1 MSLLDKYTS
10 IYGSEKVDRLRK
22 RKEELDWKPKTPM
35 SEEKASNIKAAEN
48 VLSMTPQEAIKNQYN
63 SNPTYKLATEITGN
77 ENVGGGL
84 AMIGA
89 LKQRETA
96 QDILKARDY
105 EQKRDSVIEK
115 NGRYAYSTMKRYLTA
130 QKEVEKRLTNNPLT
144 NLTLSKE
151 RKGYED
157 QAKSE
162 KAILNKL
169 GISGKDFDVYAQYV
183 QEYMDIEATEKR
195 QKQIEKTINEHPV
208 LGGIGLT
215 AADIAVSPVSGF
227 SATVE
232 ALKKPFY
239 ADKDAPIN
247 TYSDLYA
254 LQNASEAVEQ
264 SVANKIDN
272 KIGQF
277 AYSAGVSTLKSAE
290 AMAIA
295 GGLGEVFGIDAASKL
310 GQLAT
315 LPIFGT
321 SAFAST
327 VKEAQDRGFSADKA
341 IQKGLASGIAE
352 MLFEELS
359 LDKAWGTFR
368 NAKLG
373 KGGKAQRILDVFMG
387 AGIEGSEEIFT
398 SLANYVADGLI
409 NGDFSDY
416 QTEIRMAVEHGMSL
430 EEATKMA
437 KRNFI
442 SQLVEDGL
450 AGAFSGGVMNVGTAT
465 VGTIKYHN
473 TAKNIN
479 ANVELKKEVVNAA
492 KELKDTKAAEIA
504 NKKPVEEI
512 TENEMVDIIHSMEE
526 ATQRDAHDIAKETL
540 IKMGESEESA
550 EEKANAIVEMS
561 TQENPTEEQEAKNI
575 ELVSDDKN
583 AEAYADVL
591 KSRMAQNTLADVYE
605 NNQVVGKKRKGG
617 VDAYVGD
624 KQIKVYDF
632 ADVAKG
638 RVNTSVGVMSLSDAK
653 MDENNG
659 RLFRTAY
666 VFEDTPTSNA
676 YIENYKGQNLSDYST
691 AAMRAFVVGASGAKF
706 ETFLNDASNAYAIEA
721 VNDNAFLQE
730 MYFHGQNTA
739 KKENVATVDK
749 TQAEPK
755 KVIGENALNP
765 VFNEVAK
772 AFNLN
777 IETSGETSQSSGSF
791 VPSLLKINL
800 NEKESKNMY
809 QTLHHELMEYSKAYA
824 PEAYERLKSAVMDF
838 ATSKLGSPKVKMH
851 LEAYRDTYR
860 GFGRKVGD
868 QAEANKNIADAT
880 DEYVNDFVAQVM
892 TTEEGI
898 NQFAEYLSE
907 KNMSESEK
915 TSIIQSIKDFIQK
928 IIDTIK
934 SYLTGKNGMNIGSK
948 DAKMLEQYTEDL
960 ANIRDYIE
968 QAWEEAREEVS
979 RQLMQSGIEIT
990 SNGDTAAHSVRTTL
1004 AETWKE
1010 RGFKSYEEAIRKT
1023 AEDITNQMFVKG
1035 ESSEARNEFLK
1046 KAEAWVR
1053 AEESIASFILSD
1065 EENRRYLDYEADD
1078 RYEAIKKNADY
1089 PQGTVDF
1096 SNLCRKREIF
1106 TKMFDA
1112 LQRENPDVLF
1122 TAADIADIRE
1132 VLVNSNMEVACALCY
1147 VEDRRQKMG
1156 EIAETF
1162 IGMYKDALKSP
1173 SKIIFKTN
1181 YKGELLALSA
1191 TKDQVTKHGIEK
1203 GHTYRAKDNY
1213 VPNQYDLVT
1222 YEGYKALE
1230 KNHPEIAYAFERYNN
1245 SRGMASA
1252 RLIEGHAEYK
1262 REILKYN
1269 ANKVNSINNHGGLRI
1284 SSFSDVE
1291 GIHIVDLMQ
1300 VIVDAAS
1307 KGIKAQAYT
1316 KVPEFAK
1323 IAKDTRIKINRS
1335 LIPANT
1341 NSKNAYAY
1349 VDGKWISCVGKMK
1362 ENGIATIKGKEYL
1375 AVDIVEGIDVTNEAF
1390 LDDHDNPNVGN
1401 IIIGISDKQ
1410 IELAMKDPN
1419 IDYIIPFHTNQ
1430 SHNVLVTK
1438 GINIW
1443 DNYKDYQTE
1452 KWLPGYEK
1460 DKAVMV
1466 NIYTDVIDRYHPT
1479 NIKEFED
1486 AFRKECA
1493 RKHLEPR
1500 FSKWANT
1507 EGYYK
1512 LLIDFK
1518 LFDRSGNILPQQ
1530 AILPT
1535 FDEENLEYIKEFL
1548 TKDKERSKAIKFSDE
1563 VMSKIKAKM
1572 KENGKEVHSVNVQTI
1587 SSENTSLNQ
1596 TPATFTNY
1604 EFSNT
1609 DRVLDWGGGRYD
1621 TSKRALEA
1629 TYPGIRVEVVDPFNR
1644 TKSHN
1649 DRVLKE
1655 YSNNKAN
1662 VLTINNVLNV
1672 INSTSAIEDVIKESK
1687 KYLSDD
1693 GIAYFA
1699 IYEGDGSG
1707 IGKETSAGYQNN
1719 QKASYYVPFVE
1730 KYYKNVDKKGSF
1742 ILASDGQIHTTKISA
1757 STKEKLAENTKEF
1770 KKQNLYMKDSA
1781 YSLNVDS
1788 DGKELSEDQVKFFA
1802 KAKTRDEF
1810 GRLKSY
1816 YHGTAEGGFTVFDVD
1831 RSDGALFFS
1840 DKESVSESY
1849 SGSMLYDLNKRM
1861 WDENDTTKEKEE
1873 FRRNNGKIEYWTVM
1887 NEEGADFGDNMIKYA
1902 EFDTI
1907 EEAAEW
1913 WCDIQGIPYEVF
1925 REQVF
1930 KQDEKR
1936 EMFEVYLDVEY
1947 PYILDADGAFW
1958 NRLII
1963 PEEIKDK
1970 TGVSIKV
1977 KNYLELSKIYIDTY
1991 ADIED
1996 LIESLGYLEE
2006 GLKQFAEE
2014 QKEEGYEIDEK
2025 AVQKLAK
2032 LGKEI
2037 DDIYNN
2043 WNPDEHLDDDG
2054 EPIKLGRYIR
2064 ENKVKVKN
2072 TRDVVKWAK
2081 NHGYDGVIF
2090 KNIVDVG
2097 WKNINGY
2104 EESEVVAVFR
2114 PSQVKDTDNL
2124 HPTNDVDINY
2134 SINVGVDSEGKEL
2147 TEKQKEF
2154 FANSKLRDK
2163 DGKLIVMYHGTFN
2176 DFTVFDI
2183 EKANEDSYRGQGFYF
2198 TNSESEAK
2206 RTYASLEGG
2215 DSQDKLDIRASQ
2227 ILEEWGYTW
2236 EGDIEYPTEYTTHK
2250 LYGPD
2255 SWTRV
2260 PADKGKKLYDKAI
2273 AKAKEE
2279 FKNGKVMKVYL
2290 NIENPYI
2297 IPKNNTKNIWT
2308 ISEEVYKGNH
2318 DGIIDYSV
2326 SKEFN
2331 LNRDVFHVTVFK
2343 ANQIKSVN
2351 NESPTENEDI
2361 RYSIDV
2367 KDIWSGAAS
2376 AIDGYIEEVHSLAE
2390 AESVDYHHSLYF
2402 SPEAAERIDNEESVF
2417 FWIDDDGEIE
2427 TEWRYEEAPKW
2438 LQEAI
2443 KKNIADLQK
2452 KGGRFSLDVEDWE
2465 ADFFAEMTSEQK
2477 EVSKIFTEG
2486 LKSLD
2491 NIEVNKK
2498 ITDKIAREIKAEYK
2512 SRINTKTLSDSLQK
2526 IFAYMLDSGSPG
2538 YADIV
2543 EIMKEVGRPVI
2554 EQATEVNQA
2563 EKQMY
2568 DHLME
2573 TLKTYKI
2580 RLNESQKAEVAN
2592 TFGTY
2597 YGYKNALFGKAVFSE
2612 SGSDLD
2618 GLWTEIVDAS
2628 SGLLDYGTN
2637 PTDQPMAL
2645 YEIIEA
2651 LKPSQTNLYGADQEE
2666 AAYDVALSIFRKF
2679 LVEQEY
2685 ENNPKLRAEAL
2696 KLTEAQQNYKKRLKE
2711 NYEKRYKEETESLR
2725 REREMNMKRLAA
2737 EIKSLS
2743 EQEADALKGSIEQAF
2758 LIRQRN
2764 QYEYRLKKLRE
2775 SKNEETDR
2783 KLAELRAKQKNS
2795 QTKRIEGRMITQAKA
2810 RIRKNVETLNSMLA
2824 HGTENRH
2831 VPINMV
2837 RSTIEMLE
2845 AIDINTGNSKSLAK
2859 YLEKME
2865 NIYTGLKDA
2874 EAYAFDY
2881 DERTRQNIDNLK
2893 KLFADRN
2900 YTQLSLDELNQVVD
2914 ITKALIQQI
2923 QNANKLM
2930 LKKKKADAVEFSR
2943 EAIREVREAKHID
2956 NAFMNGLDHYLTP
2969 HLNAFREFRK
2979 LSGYKDGRLM
2989 ELYKDLDE
2997 GQLKQISVMRDIN
3010 ELFDDVLKN
3019 TKEVK
3024 NFTSTD
3030 KKDLV
3035 DSGLKDEKGNPVM
3048 ITKAQRMSIIMHSY
3062 NDRNMEHIIY
3072 GGIRVPDL
3080 TKKDRKEA
3088 LARAKIYFYVPP
3100 TDIRAAILGDDVERL
3115 DLITER
3121 ATMKVKEL
3129 EKQLSPWE
3137 KEFLAKVKEMFWHK
3151 TGGYINETSL
3161 KLKGYALA
3169 RVGKYFPIPTD
3180 QNFIKK
3186 DIGNLVQDGTLEGK
3200 GFLKERKFG
3209 RNAIILEDITDTILR
3224 QTNDVA
3230 KYTGLAIPLRNLNM
3244 AWNTTVFTNA
3254 VADTLSN
3261 AVSNAW
3267 GKNNVDFISNLVV
3280 DLTSRRDG
3288 GDATFLDAMRGRFAG
3303 AVLTLNP
3310 SVSIKQAASYFTA
3323 GAIVG
3328 NRVLAKTAKD
3338 IGKGFFKK
3346 QGIAELEK
3354 INPLLWYRNQGNAT
3368 QELADMKRTGF
3379 GKNLPIKVQKALN
3392 WVEFM
3397 DTGTIRTL
3405 EYAAKNYVDANFN
3418 LSGAEYWNKVSE
3430 VFTQI
3435 VEQTQPNY
3443 TPLQQADIIRNPNK
3457 ALKLLV
3463 MFKTQP
3469 LQNMGVIYDAIGEL
3483 KTRVKEG
3490 ADTKEAKQK
3499 LIRAITSQVQ
3509 SAMTFSMMTI
3519 LANLL
3524 LHKFYKYK
3532 DDDDKFSWEKVLEE
3546 FGAGITKSFWGM
3558 LLFGQELVDALQS
3571 LLNGEKMNGLNVS
3584 FLDNIANLGNACMN
3598 LQKQTQK
3605 RLDAKTEA
3613 DRQKYNNGII
3623 IYGGKV
3629 ADYIGQIG
3637 GVPVGNLKNMI
3648 ESLILYGL
3656 DVSEGKIGVSEIST
3670 KVDSQYDR
3678 MYDALVANDR
3688 ERYMKLFNEMVE
3700 AKTSDGKTQ
3709 AEAEKSVNDSVKSY
3723 IKEGYVA
3730 GELTYE
3736 QAYTI
3741 LTKDIGMSETDAY
3754 YKLDEWLYKSEEND
3768 SYTKYSR
3775 MTDAINEVIGGK
3787 VDRTDIKTTITD
3799 LMENGVSA
3807 ETVRGQITKTYK
3819 TQYLELKSK
3828 NQAST
3833 LKSIL
3838 LTAYMATGMTED
3850 DANKKIDAWK

>member
-1 MSLLDKYTS
+1 MSLLDKYTKK
-10 IYGSEKVDRLRK
+10 YGNISRVNSLRK
-22 RKEELDWKPKTPM
+22 QEDWMPKTPM
-35 SEEKASNIKAAEN
+35 SEEKASNIRA
-48 VLSMTPQEAIKNQYN
+48 
-63 SNPTYKLATEITGN
+63 
-77 ENVGGGL
+77 
-84 AMIGA
+84 
-89 LKQRETA
+89 A
-96 QDILKARDY
+96 QDYLNTVPEEDKKRYDSIGTIGGMLWNNIQKDNAMRRGQAYTPDDITNYTTAKDIVKAHEY
-105 EQKRDSVIEK
+105 EQKRESVVRGYGKQAYDAMNSYLENKSWADEFGHFSKEGKDYLSKAEK
-115 NGRYAYSTMKRYLTA
+115 NLSTL
-130 QKEVEKRLTNNPLT
+130 
-144 NLTLSKE
+144 
-151 RKGYED
+151 
-157 QAKSE
+157 
-162 KAILNKL
+162 KAL
-169 GISGKDFDVYAQYV
+169 GIDGDDLKKYQQYI
-183 QEYMDIEATEKR
+183 QEYRDIKATEQR
-195 QKQIEKTINEHPV
+195 EKEIRRNVQGSPKGMGT
-208 LGGIGLT
+208 LLT
-215 AADIAVSPVSGF
+215 AADVLMSPVSGF
-227 SATVE
+227 IATGE
-232 ALKKPFY
+232 AIKSLGY
-239 ADKDAPIN
+239 ADKEAPIN
-247 TYSDLYA
+247 TYSSLYA
-254 LQNASEAVEQ
+254 LSNDERAIEQAVSDQ
-264 SVANKIDN
+264 IDSN
-272 KIGQF
+272 FGKFLYG
-277 AYSAGVSTLKSAE
+277 AGVSTLKSAE
-290 AMAIA
+290 AMAISK
-295 GGLGEVFGIDAASKL
+295 GLGNIVGIDAASKL
-310 GQLAT
+310 GQMAT

-341 IQKGLASGIAE
+341 VMKGLASGMAE
-352 MLFEELS
+352 MIFEELS
-359 LDKAWGTFR
+359 LDKAWGTLQ

-373 KGGKAQRILDVFMG
+373 KGGFKKRLLDIFMG

-398 SLANYVADGLI
+398 SLANHITDQAI

-416 QTEIRMAVEHGMSL
+416 QTQVRMNVENGMSL
-430 EEATKMA
+430 DEATRTAKMD
-437 KRNFI
+437 FLT
-442 SQLVEDGL
+442 QLVEDGL
-450 AGAFSGGVMNVGTAT
+450 AGALSGGFMNVGAAT
-465 VGTIKYHN
+465 VGSINYHN
-473 TAKNIN
+473 TAKNVNNN
-479 ANVELKKEVVNAA
+479 AELKKEVYESA
-492 KELKDTKAAEIA
+492 KGLDGTTAAEIA
-504 NKKPVEEI
+504 NSKSVEQI
-512 TENEMVDIIHSMEE
+512 TENDMVEIIHSMEE
-526 ATQRDAHDIAKETL
+526 ATKRNAHDIAKETL
-540 IKMGESEESA
+540 VKMGESEESA

-575 ELVSDDKN
+575 ELVSDEKN
-583 AEAYADVL
+583 AEAYTNVL
-591 KSRMAQNTLADVYE
+591 KSRVAQNTVNDIYE

-638 RVNTSVGVMSLSDAK
+638 KVNTSVGVMSLSDAK
-653 MDENNG
+653 MDENTG

-666 VFEDTPTSNA
+666 VYEDTPTSNA

-730 MYFHGQNTA
+730 MYFHGQNMIKAEKQVQISDSEKA
-739 KKENVATVDK
+739 K
-749 TQAEPK
+749 
-755 KVIGENALNP
+755 IGETNAQGDLK
-765 VFNEVAK
+765 EVISTIAK
-772 AFNLN
+772 AFHVN
-777 IETSGETSQSSGSF
+777 IEMTDKTNEGSGSLVPSAAKIYLSETESNNVLHTLVHEVSGEY
-791 VPSLLKINL
+791 I
-800 NEKESKNMY
+800 
-809 QTLHHELMEYSKAYA
+809 KAYA
-824 PEAYERLKSAVMDF
+824 PERYTKLVDTAMDF
-838 ATSKLGSPKVKMH
+838 IAQKVGTPKLGYM
-851 LEAYRDTYR
+851 LNTYRDTYR
-860 GFGRKVGD
+860 RFGKEMGNE
-868 QAEANKNIADAT
+868 AEANKTLAEAR
-880 DEYVNDFVAQVM
+880 DELFNDFAAGVLLGS
-892 TTEEGI
+892 EEARRE
-898 NQFAEYLSE
+898 FSEFVVKRTDLSE
-907 KNMSESEK
+907 EQKK
-915 TSIIQSIKDFIQK
+915 GIFQDLADFIQR
-928 IIDTIK
+928 IVDAIK
-934 SYLTGKNGMNIGSK
+934 NFLSKNKGMNMGTKVAK
-948 DAKMLEQYTEDL
+948 DLEQYADEMQKL
-960 ANIRDYIE
+960 RQEIFN
-968 QAWEEAREEVS
+968 AWDEAREEVIV
-979 RQLMQSGIEIT
+979 QLT
-990 SNGDTAAHSVRTTL
+990 SKTKDDVTDENLKYSIRTEAAPQKTL
-1004 AETWKE
+1004 KGYKVFVA
-1010 RGFKSYEEAIRKT
+1010 FKNKP
-1023 AEDITNQMFVKG
+1023 G
-1035 ESSEARNEFLK
+1035 ELYPPM
-1046 KAEAWVR
+1046 V
-1053 AEESIASFILSD
+1053 ASPEGLPTPVG
-1065 EENRRYLDYEADD
+1065 LWL
-1078 RYEAIKKNADY
+1078 NAD
-1089 PQGTVDF
+1089 T
-1096 SNLCRKREIF
+1096 
-1106 TKMFDA
+1106 
-1112 LQRENPDVLF
+1112 
-1122 TAADIADIRE
+1122 
-1132 VLVNSNMEVACALCY
+1132 
-1147 VEDRRQKMG
+1147 
-1156 EIAETF
+1156 
-1162 IGMYKDALKSP
+1162 
-1173 SKIIFKTN
+1173 
-1181 YKGELLALSA
+1181 GEL
-1191 TKDQVTKHGIEK
+1191 
-1203 GHTYRAKDNY
+1203 
-1213 VPNQYDLVT
+1213 
-1222 YEGYKALE
+1222 
-1230 KNHPEIAYAFERYNN
+1230 
-1245 SRGMASA
+1245 A
-1252 RLIEGHAEYK
+1252 R
-1262 REILKYN
+1262 
-1269 ANKVNSINNHGGLRI
+1269 
-1284 SSFSDVE
+1284 D
-1291 GIHIVDLMQ
+1291 
-1300 VIVDAAS
+1300 
-1307 KGIKAQAYT
+1307 
-1316 KVPEFAK
+1316 
-1323 IAKDTRIKINRS
+1323 
-1335 LIPANT
+1335 
-1341 NSKNAYAY
+1341 
-1349 VDGKWISCVGKMK
+1349 K
-1362 ENGIATIKGKEYL
+1362 E
-1375 AVDIVEGIDVTNEAF
+1375 
-1390 LDDHDNPNVGN
+1390 GN
-1401 IIIGISDKQ
+1401 IITTKGGQGYGKRVQVKQGGKGTKGGSGTLAWRPGWHLGEYPDAKQFAVKDPITGELKALFPENFIFAECEIAADEDYQLEAMEYGISKTGKFNRTYAG
-1410 IELAMKDPN
+1410 LP
-1419 IDYIIPFHTNQ
+1419 YIPQN
-1430 SHNVLVTK
+1430 
-1438 GINIW
+1438 
-1443 DNYKDYQTE
+1443 
-1452 KWLPGYEK
+1452 
-1460 DKAVMV
+1460 
-1466 NIYTDVIDRYHPT
+1466 
-1479 NIKEFED
+1479 
-1486 AFRKECA
+1486 
-1493 RKHLEPR
+1493 
-1500 FSKWANT
+1500 
-1507 EGYYK
+1507 GYYK
-1512 LLIDFK
+1512 YRTNPDPQTSPWYITGAMK
-1518 LFDRSGNILPQQ
+1518 VIKILD
-1530 AILPT
+1530 
-1535 FDEENLEYIKEFL
+1535 DEDIRKICKKFGVTPLARRGGDINLEEFGFKKGNVTP
-1548 TKDKERSKAIKFSDE
+1548 TKDTSKYAKPVDYSDE
-1563 VMSKIKAKM
+1563 IKQLEGYQINGRLDFNDKNVINEFKINNLDASKYEKQYNKKKQAF
-1572 KENGKEVHSVNVQTI
+1572 SVNVEITDKRYDEI
-1587 SSENTSLNQ
+1587 KEHFGTTDDIFEAGYLLPDGSMLDFSGRHWGNTESGRRSVDHRDIEEVFSELVDDDDLSRAMNNFIANGNIRLMPESGGIELSKMPTEKQFKTLEKYFDTFLVDYDEEVRVDFVDNKNQ
-1596 TPATFTNY
+1596 TW
-1604 EFSNT
+1604 E
-1609 DRVLDWGGGRYD
+1609 
-1621 TSKRALEA
+1621 
-1629 TYPGIRVEVVDPFNR
+1629 
-1644 TKSHN
+1644 
-1649 DRVLKE
+1649 
-1655 YSNNKAN
+1655 
-1662 VLTINNVLNV
+1662 
-1672 INSTSAIEDVIKESK
+1672 
-1687 KYLSDD
+1687 
-1693 GIAYFA
+1693 
-1699 IYEGDGSG
+1699 
-1707 IGKETSAGYQNN
+1707 
-1719 QKASYYVPFVE
+1719 
-1730 KYYKNVDKKGSF
+1730 
-1742 ILASDGQIHTTKISA
+1742 
-1757 STKEKLAENTKEF
+1757 TKEF
-1770 KKQNLYMKDSA
+1770 DSEYGTDKALRDIRNYYRGGRVSDIMKFH

-1788 DGKELSEDQVKFFA
+1788 EGRKLTQDQVKFFKDSKARNSDGNLMVLYHGTEQPGFTVFGNAKNWFTSNRDIAASYSASNNSVLLDNINSVDLLNEKLERTSISVVKKDDKYVVYQKPFFKAENVGEYKRLEDVIARVNELLNEYEEGRVYETYINVENPLEVDVKGGEWDGIEYNGKIYATYELADYARENGYDGLILRNIVDIGPYPEYSEMDSESDIVVAFDSNQVKSIDNKKPTKDKDIRYSVNVDSEGRTLSEDQVKFFA

-1810 GRLKSY
+1810 GKLKLY
-1816 YHGTAEGGFTVFDVD
+1816 YHGTAEGGFTIFDVD

-1840 DKESVSESY
+1840 DKKSVSESY

-1861 WDENDTTKEKEE
+1861 WDENDTTKETEE
-1873 FRRNNGKIEYWTVM
+1873 FRRNNGQVEYWTVM
-1887 NEEGADFGDNMIKYA
+1887 NEEDTHDGDKLIKYA
-1902 EFDTI
+1902 TFDSI

-1913 WCDIQGIPYEVF
+1913 WCEMQGIPYDIF
-1925 REQVF
+1925 REETF

-1936 EMFEVYLDVEY
+1936 EMFEVYLDVEH

-1958 NRLII
+1958 NRLYI
-1963 PEEIKDK
+1963 PEEVNDS
-1970 TGVSIKV
+1970 TGVVIKF
-1977 KNYLELSKIYIDTY
+1977 KNFIDLSNIYIDVY
-1991 ADIED
+1991 GNEED
-1996 LIESLGYLEE
+1996 YMESLGSLA
-2006 GLKQFAEE
+2006 QSVRDFAEM
-2014 QKEEGYEIDEK
+2014 QKEDGYDVDEEAIKKLTELGEEIDE
-2025 AVQKLAK
+2025 
-2032 LGKEI
+2032 
-2037 DDIYNN
+2037 IYNN
-2043 WNPDEHLDDDG
+2043 WDEDEHLDEDG
-2054 EPIKLGRYIR
+2054 EPIKFTRYIR
-2064 ENKVKVKN
+2064 EHKAKKRN
-2072 TRDVVKWAK
+2072 TRDVVSWAK
-2081 NHGYDGVIF
+2081 KHGYDGVIF
-2090 KNIVDVG
+2090 KDIIDVG
-2097 WKNINGY
+2097 WKNVNGY
-2104 EESEVVAVFR
+2104 EVSEVVAVFR
-2114 PSQVKDTDNL
+2114 SSQVKNTDNL
-2124 HPTNDVDINY
+2124 HPTTDVDIRHSLN
-2134 SINVGVDSEGKEL
+2134 VDSEGKEL
-2147 TEKQKEF
+2147 TEDQAKF
-2154 FANSKLRDK
+2154 FANSEVVDDYGRLK
-2163 DGKLIVMYHGTFN
+2163 VMYHGSEAKG
-2176 DFTVFDI
+2176 FTVF
-2183 EKANEDSYRGQGFYF
+2183 N
-2198 TNSESEAK
+2198 ESEDGIFFTDNEKVARK
-2206 RTYASLEGG
+2206 YS
-2215 DSQDKLDIRASQ
+2215 
-2227 ILEEWGYTW
+2227 
-2236 EGDIEYPTEYTTHK
+2236 
-2250 LYGPD
+2250 
-2255 SWTRV
+2255 
-2260 PADKGKKLYDKAI
+2260 KGKRADY
-2273 AKAKEE
+2273 E
-2279 FKNGKVMKVYL
+2279 VYL
-2290 NIENPYI
+2290 NITNALKVDCWEHKWDELPLEGDI
-2297 IPKNNTKNIWT
+2297 DDWEESGMESEDGEITT
-2308 ISEEVYKGNH
+2308 IDYAQYAKEHGY
-2318 DGIIDYSV
+2318 DGVIFYNIIDNP
-2326 SKEFN
+2326 SKSMEISSMVAVAFN
-2331 LNRDVFHVTVFK
+2331 P
-2343 ANQIKSVN
+2343 NQIKDVDN
-2351 NESPTENEDI
+2351 LHPTEDEDI
-2361 RYSIDV
+2361 RY
-2367 KDIWSGAAS
+2367 
-2376 AIDGYIEEVHSLAE
+2376 
-2390 AESVDYHHSLYF
+2390 
-2402 SPEAAERIDNEESVF
+2402 
-2417 FWIDDDGEIE
+2417 
-2427 TEWRYEEAPKW
+2427 
-2438 LQEAI
+2438 
-2443 KKNIADLQK
+2443 
-2452 KGGRFSLDVEDWE
+2452 SLDVEDWE

-2477 EVSKIFTEG
+2477 EVSKILTEG

-2580 RLNESQKAEVAN
+2580 RLNDSQKAEVAN

-2637 PTDQPMAL
+2637 PADQPMAL

-2696 KLTEAQQNYKKRLKE
+2696 KLTEAQQNFKKRLKE

-2775 SKNEETDR
+2775 SKNEETDK
-2783 KLAELRAKQKNS
+2783 KLAELRAKQRNS

-2914 ITKALIQQI
+2914 ITRALIQQI

-2943 EAIREVREAKHID
+2943 EAIREVRQAKHID

-2989 ELYKDLDE
+2989 ELYRDLDE

-3030 KKDLV
+3030 EKDLV

-3100 TDIRAAILGDDVERL
+3100 TDIRAAILSGDVERL

-3129 EKQLSPWE
+3129 EKQLSHWE

-3186 DIGNLVQDGTLEGK
+3186 DIGNLFQDGTLEGK

-3267 GKNNVDFISNLVV
+3267 GKNNVDYISNLVV

-3397 DTGTIRTL
+3397 DTGTVRTL

-3483 KTRVKEG
+3483 KTKVKEG

-3613 DRQKYNNGII
+3613 DRQKYNNGIL

-3656 DVSEGKIGVSEIST
+3656 DVSKGEIGVSEIST

-3678 MYDALVANDR
+3678 MYEALLANDR

-3700 AKTSDGKTQ
+3700 VKTSDGKTQ

-3723 IKEGYVA
+3723 IKEGYAA

-3754 YKLDEWLYKSEEND
+3754 YKLDEWLYKSEGND

-3775 MTDAINEVIGGK
+3775 MNDAIDEVIGGK
-3787 VDRTDIKTTITD
+3787 VDRTDIKTTISD
-3799 LMENGVSA
+3799 LMKNGVSA
-3807 ETVRGQITKTYK
+3807 ETIRGQITKTYRQ
-3819 TQYLELKSK
+3819 QYLELKSK
-3828 NQAST
+3828 NQASS

-3850 DANKKIDAWK
+3850 EANKKIDAWK

>member
-1 MSLLDKYTS
+1 MSLLDKYTKK
-10 IYGSEKVDRLRK
+10 YGNVSRVNSLRK
-22 RKEELDWKPKTPM
+22 QEDWMPKTPM
-35 SEEKASNIKAAEN
+35 SDEKASNIRAAHQYMDSLTDDDKKRIMDESPLGKSAGYQGSQNGLFGIGKKQNAKEWETYTAAEDIIN
-48 VLSMTPQEAIKNQYN
+48 AEKYEKKRESVVRGYGKQAYDAMNSYLENKSWADEYGHLTKEGKDYLAQAEKNLSTLKALGIKGEDLKKYQQYI
-63 SNPTYKLATEITGN
+63 SEYRDIKATE
-77 ENVGGGL
+77 
-84 AMIGA
+84 
-89 LKQRETA
+89 QRE
-96 QDILKARDY
+96 
-105 EQKRDSVIEK
+105 
-115 NGRYAYSTMKRYLTA
+115 
-130 QKEVEKRLTNNPLT
+130 KEIRRNVQGSPVGMG
-144 NLTLSKE
+144 TL
-151 RKGYED
+151 
-157 QAKSE
+157 
-162 KAILNKL
+162 
-169 GISGKDFDVYAQYV
+169 
-183 QEYMDIEATEKR
+183 
-195 QKQIEKTINEHPV
+195 
-208 LGGIGLT
+208 LT
-215 AADIAVSPVSGF
+215 AADVATSPVSGF
-227 SATVE
+227 LAAAE
-232 ALKKPFY
+232 ALKRPFY
-239 ADKDAPIN
+239 ADREAPVN
-247 TYSDLYA
+247 TYGNLYA
-254 LQNASEAVEQ
+254 LSNTERATEQAVSDQ
-264 SVANKIDN
+264 INSNFGKFLY
-272 KIGQF
+272 GT
-277 AYSAGVSTLKSAE
+277 GVSTLKSAE

-295 GGLGEVFGIDAASKL
+295 KGLGNVVGIDAASKL
-310 GQLAT
+310 GQVAT

-327 VKEAQDRGFSADKA
+327 VKEAQDKGFSADKA
-341 IQKGLASGIAE
+341 VMKGLASGMAE
-352 MLFEELS
+352 MIFEELS
-359 LDKAWGTFR
+359 LDKAWGTLQ

-373 KGGKAQRILDVFMG
+373 KGGFKKRLLDIFMG

-398 SLANYVADGLI
+398 SLANHITDQAI

-416 QTEIRMAVEHGMSL
+416 QTEVRMNVENGMSL
-430 EEATKMA
+430 DEATRTAKMD
-437 KRNFI
+437 FLT
-442 SQLVEDGL
+442 QLVEDGL
-450 AGAFSGGVMNVGTAT
+450 AGALSGGFMNVGAAT
-465 VGTIKYHN
+465 VGSINYHN
-473 TAKNIN
+473 TAKNVNNN
-479 ANVELKKEVVNAA
+479 AELKKEVYESA
-492 KELKDTKAAEIA
+492 KGLDGTTAAEIA
-504 NKKPVEEI
+504 NSKPVEQI
-512 TENEMVDIIHSMEE
+512 TENDMVEIIHSMEE
-526 ATQRDAHDIAKETL
+526 ATQRNAHNIAKETL
-540 IKMGESEESA
+540 VKMGESEESA

-575 ELVSDDKN
+575 ELVSDEKN
-583 AEAYADVL
+583 AEAYTNVL
-591 KSRMAQNTLADVYE
+591 KSRVAQNTVNDIYE

-617 VDAYVGD
+617 VNAYVGD

-653 MDENNG
+653 MDENTG

-739 KKENVATVDK
+739 KKEDVATVDK
-749 TQAEPK
+749 TQAETK
-755 KVIGENALNP
+755 KVSGENALNP

-824 PEAYERLKSAVMDF
+824 PEAYERLKGAVMDF

-868 QAEANKNIADAT
+868 QAEASKNIADAT

-968 QAWEEAREEVS
+968 QAWDEAREEVIV
-979 RQLMQSGIEIT
+979 QLT
-990 SNGDTAAHSVRTTL
+990 SKTKDDVTDENLKYSIRTEAAPQKTL
-1004 AETWKE
+1004 KGYKVFVA
-1010 RGFKSYEEAIRKT
+1010 FKNKP
-1023 AEDITNQMFVKG
+1023 G
-1035 ESSEARNEFLK
+1035 ELYPPM
-1046 KAEAWVR
+1046 V
-1053 AEESIASFILSD
+1053 ASPEGLPTPVG
-1065 EENRRYLDYEADD
+1065 LWL
-1078 RYEAIKKNADY
+1078 NAD
-1089 PQGTVDF
+1089 T
-1096 SNLCRKREIF
+1096 
-1106 TKMFDA
+1106 
-1112 LQRENPDVLF
+1112 
-1122 TAADIADIRE
+1122 
-1132 VLVNSNMEVACALCY
+1132 
-1147 VEDRRQKMG
+1147 
-1156 EIAETF
+1156 
-1162 IGMYKDALKSP
+1162 
-1173 SKIIFKTN
+1173 
-1181 YKGELLALSA
+1181 GEL
-1191 TKDQVTKHGIEK
+1191 
-1203 GHTYRAKDNY
+1203 
-1213 VPNQYDLVT
+1213 
-1222 YEGYKALE
+1222 
-1230 KNHPEIAYAFERYNN
+1230 
-1245 SRGMASA
+1245 A
-1252 RLIEGHAEYK
+1252 R
-1262 REILKYN
+1262 
-1269 ANKVNSINNHGGLRI
+1269 
-1284 SSFSDVE
+1284 D
-1291 GIHIVDLMQ
+1291 
-1300 VIVDAAS
+1300 
-1307 KGIKAQAYT
+1307 
-1316 KVPEFAK
+1316 
-1323 IAKDTRIKINRS
+1323 
-1335 LIPANT
+1335 
-1341 NSKNAYAY
+1341 
-1349 VDGKWISCVGKMK
+1349 K
-1362 ENGIATIKGKEYL
+1362 E
-1375 AVDIVEGIDVTNEAF
+1375 
-1390 LDDHDNPNVGN
+1390 GN
-1401 IIIGISDKQ
+1401 IITTKGGQGYGKRVQVKQGGKGTKGGSGTLAWRPGWHLGEYPDAKQFAVKDPITGELKALFPENFIFAECEIAADEDYQLEAMEYGISKTGKFNRTYAG
-1410 IELAMKDPN
+1410 LP
-1419 IDYIIPFHTNQ
+1419 YIPQN
-1430 SHNVLVTK
+1430 
-1438 GINIW
+1438 
-1443 DNYKDYQTE
+1443 
-1452 KWLPGYEK
+1452 
-1460 DKAVMV
+1460 
-1466 NIYTDVIDRYHPT
+1466 
-1479 NIKEFED
+1479 
-1486 AFRKECA
+1486 
-1493 RKHLEPR
+1493 
-1500 FSKWANT
+1500 
-1507 EGYYK
+1507 GYYK
-1512 LLIDFK
+1512 YRTNPDPQTSPWYITGAMK
-1518 LFDRSGNILPQQ
+1518 VTKILD
-1530 AILPT
+1530 
-1535 FDEENLEYIKEFL
+1535 DEDIRKICKKYGVTPLARRGGDINLEEFGFKKGNVTP
-1548 TKDKERSKAIKFSDE
+1548 TK
-1563 VMSKIKAKM
+1563 
-1572 KENGKEVHSVNVQTI
+1572 
-1587 SSENTSLNQ
+1587 
-1596 TPATFTNY
+1596 
-1604 EFSNT
+1604 
-1609 DRVLDWGGGRYD
+1609 D
-1621 TSKRALEA
+1621 TSKYVKPVDYSDEIKQLEG
-1629 TYPGIRVEVVDPFNR
+1629 YQINGRLDFND
-1644 TKSHN
+1644 K
-1649 DRVLKE
+1649 
-1655 YSNNKAN
+1655 
-1662 VLTINNVLNV
+1662 NV
-1672 INSTSAIEDVIKESK
+1672 IN
-1687 KYLSDD
+1687 
-1693 GIAYFA
+1693 
-1699 IYEGDGSG
+1699 
-1707 IGKETSAGYQNN
+1707 
-1719 QKASYYVPFVE
+1719 
-1730 KYYKNVDKKGSF
+1730 
-1742 ILASDGQIHTTKISA
+1742 
-1757 STKEKLAENTKEF
+1757 EF
-1770 KKQNLYMKDSA
+1770 KINNLDASEYEKQYNKKTH
-1781 YSLNVDS
+1781 SLNVDS
-1788 DGKELSEDQVKFFA
+1788 DGNALTDAQIKYFA
-1802 KAKTRDEF
+1802 DSKVRDAE
-1810 GRLKSY
+1810 GRLLKVMHGTEADFTVFNPKESGGKN
-1816 YHGTAEGGFTVFDVD
+1816 GTAEGYGIY
-1831 RSDGALFFS
+1831 FS
-1840 DKESVSESY
+1840 DDAEITLRYGGRQLEGYLNITKPAYDNKKTITMPGFIKLLKATTEYEAKKWDMDIKDTWISNYEDTYSNSLDAAYRSVAKQILEGNDNDKDIIQEVMVGMGIRNY
-1849 SGSMLYDLNKRM
+1849 NQAYEFYDILKN
-1861 WDENDTTKEKEE
+1861 TL
-1873 FRRNNGKIEYWTVM
+1873 G
-1887 NEEGADFGDNMIKYA
+1887 
-1902 EFDTI
+1902 FD
-1907 EEAAEW
+1907 
-1913 WCDIQGIPYEVF
+1913 G
-1925 REQVF
+1925 
-1930 KQDEKR
+1930 
-1936 EMFEVYLDVEY
+1936 FEVKWTH
-1947 PYILDADGAFW
+1947 ADGTSNVYVALDSNQF
-1958 NRLII
+1958 
-1963 PEEIKDK
+1963 K
-1970 TGVSIKV
+1970 
-1977 KNYLELSKIYIDTY
+1977 
-1991 ADIED
+1991 
-1996 LIESLGYLEE
+1996 LIEN
-2006 GLKQFAEE
+2006 
-2014 QKEEGYEIDEK
+2014 
-2025 AVQKLAK
+2025 V
-2032 LGKEI
+2032 
-2037 DDIYNN
+2037 
-2043 WNPDEHLDDDG
+2043 
-2054 EPIKLGRYIR
+2054 EP
-2064 ENKVKVKN
+2064 
-2072 TRDVVKWAK
+2072 
-2081 NHGYDGVIF
+2081 
-2090 KNIVDVG
+2090 
-2097 WKNINGY
+2097 
-2104 EESEVVAVFR
+2104 
-2114 PSQVKDTDNL
+2114 TDNE
-2124 HPTNDVDINY
+2124 DIRY
-2134 SINVGVDSEGKEL
+2134 SINVDSEGKEL

-2198 TNSESEAK
+2198 TNSENEAK

-2236 EGDIEYPTEYTTHK
+2236 EGDIEYPTKYDTHK

-2273 AKAKEE
+2273 AKAKKE

-2297 IPKNNTKNIWT
+2297 IPKNNTKNTWAIT
-2308 ISEEVYKGNH
+2308 EEIYKGNY

-2331 LNRDVFHVTVFK
+2331 LNKNVFHVTVFK
-2343 ANQIKSVN
+2343 ANQIKSVD
-2351 NESPTENEDI
+2351 NENPTENEDI
-2361 RYSIDV
+2361 R
-2367 KDIWSGAAS
+2367 
-2376 AIDGYIEEVHSLAE
+2376 H
-2390 AESVDYHHSLYF
+2390 
-2402 SPEAAERIDNEESVF
+2402 
-2417 FWIDDDGEIE
+2417 
-2427 TEWRYEEAPKW
+2427 
-2438 LQEAI
+2438 
-2443 KKNIADLQK
+2443 
-2452 KGGRFSLDVEDWE
+2452 SLDVEDWE

-2477 EVSKIFTEG
+2477 EVSKILTEG

-2580 RLNESQKAEVAN
+2580 RLNDSQKAEVAN

-2637 PTDQPMAL
+2637 PADQPMAL

-2696 KLTEAQQNYKKRLKE
+2696 KLTEAQQNFKKKLKE

-2783 KLAELRAKQKNS
+2783 KLAELRAKQRNS

-2989 ELYKDLDE
+2989 ELYRDLDE

-3030 KKDLV
+3030 EKDLV

-3137 KEFLAKVKEMFWHK
+3137 KEFLTKVKEMFWHK

-3267 GKNNVDFISNLVV
+3267 GKNNVDYISNLVV

-3354 INPLLWYRNQGNAT
+3354 NNPLLWYRNQGNAT

-3397 DTGTIRTL
+3397 DTGTVRTL

-3558 LLFGQELVDALQS
+3558 LLFGQEVVDALQS

-3613 DRQKYNNGII
+3613 DRQKYNNGIL

-3656 DVSEGKIGVSEIST
+3656 DVSEGEIGVSEIST

-3678 MYDALVANDR
+3678 MYEALVANDR

-3700 AKTSDGKTQ
+3700 VKTSDGKTQ

-3723 IKEGYVA
+3723 IKEGYAA

-3754 YKLDEWLYKSEEND
+3754 YKLDEWLYKSEGND

-3775 MTDAINEVIGGK
+3775 MKDAIDEVIGGK
-3787 VDRTDIKTTITD
+3787 VDRTDIKTTISD
-3799 LMENGVSA
+3799 LMKNGVSA
-3807 ETVRGQITKTYK
+3807 ETVRGQITKTYRQ
-3819 TQYLELKSK
+3819 QYLELKSK

-3850 DANKKIDAWK
+3850 EANKKIDAWK

>member
-1 MSLLDKYTS
+1 MSLLDKYTQK
-10 IYGSEKVDRLRK
+10 YGNVAKVNSLRK
-22 RKEELDWKPKTPM
+22 HEDWMPKTPM
-35 SEEKASNIKAAEN
+35 SNEKASNISAAEKY
-48 VLSMTPQEAIKNQYN
+48 LKSLDEDTKQTLEGQ
-63 SNPTYKLATEITGN
+63 YKLGGIADLNTYNKGN
-77 ENVGGGL
+77 NIFSKIFGGKSNVN
-84 AMIGA
+84 
-89 LKQRETA
+89 EA
-96 QDILKARDY
+96 QNTYNAARDILKARDY
-105 EQKRDSVIEK
+105 EQKRESVVRGYGK
-115 NGRYAYSTMKRYLTA
+115 QAYDAMNSYLENKSWA
-130 QKEVEKRLTNNPLT
+130 DEFGH
-144 NLTLSKE
+144 LSKE
-151 RKGYED
+151 GKDYLSK
-157 QAKSE
+157 AKQNLSTL
-162 KAILNKL
+162 KAL
-169 GISGKDFDVYAQYV
+169 GIEGDDLKKYQQYIK
-183 QEYMDIEATEKR
+183 EYRDIKATEQR
-195 QKQIEKTINEHPV
+195 EKEIRRNVQGSPV
-208 LGGIGLT
+208 GMGTLLT
-215 AADIAVSPVSGF
+215 AADIALSPVSGF
-227 SATVE
+227 VATAE
-232 ALKKPFY
+232 ALKRPFY
-239 ADKDAPIN
+239 ADKEAPVN
-247 TYSDLYA
+247 TYSNLYA
-254 LQNASEAVEQ
+254 LSNEERAIEQ
-264 SVANKIDN
+264 SVSDQIDSKVGKFFYN
-272 KIGQF
+272 
-277 AYSAGVSTLKSAE
+277 AGVSTLKSAE
-290 AMAIA
+290 AMAISK
-295 GGLGEVFGIDAASKL
+295 GLGNIVGIDAASKL
-310 GQLAT
+310 GQMAT

-341 IQKGLASGIAE
+341 IQKGLASGMAE
-352 MLFEELS
+352 MIFEELS
-359 LDKAWGTFR
+359 LDKAWGTLQ

-373 KGGKAQRILDVFMG
+373 KGGLRKRLLDIFMG

-398 SLANYVADGLI
+398 SLANHISDQVI

-416 QTEIRMAVEHGMSL
+416 QTQVRMNVENGMSL
-430 EEATKMA
+430 DEATRTA
-437 KRNFI
+437 KKDFLT
-442 SQLVEDGL
+442 QLVEDGL
-450 AGAFSGGVMNVGTAT
+450 AGAISGGFMNVGAAT
-465 VGTIKYHN
+465 VGSINYHN
-473 TAKNIN
+473 TAKNVNNN
-479 ANVELKKEVVNAA
+479 AELKKEVYESA
-492 KELKDTKAAEIA
+492 KGLEGTTAAEIA
-504 NKKPVEEI
+504 NSKSVEQI
-512 TENEMVDIIHSMEE
+512 TENDMVEIIHSMEE

-550 EEKANAIVEMS
+550 EKKANAIVEMS
-561 TQENPTEEQEAKNI
+561 TQENPTEDQEAKNI

-583 AEAYADVL
+583 AEAYANVL
-591 KSRMAQNTLADVYE
+591 KSRMAQNTVSDIYE

-638 RVNTSVGVMSLSDAK
+638 KVNTSVGVMSLSDAK
-653 MDENNG
+653 MDENTG

-755 KVIGENALNP
+755 KVSGENALNS

-772 AFNLN
+772 VFNLN

-868 QAEANKNIADAT
+868 QAEASKNIADAT

-968 QAWEEAREEVS
+968 QAWDEAREEVIV
-979 RQLMQSGIEIT
+979 QLT
-990 SNGDTAAHSVRTTL
+990 SKTKDDVTDENLKYSIRTEAAPQKTL
-1004 AETWKE
+1004 KGYKVFVA
-1010 RGFKSYEEAIRKT
+1010 FKNKP
-1023 AEDITNQMFVKG
+1023 G
-1035 ESSEARNEFLK
+1035 ELYPPM
-1046 KAEAWVR
+1046 V
-1053 AEESIASFILSD
+1053 ASPEGLPTPVG
-1065 EENRRYLDYEADD
+1065 LWL
-1078 RYEAIKKNADY
+1078 NAD
-1089 PQGTVDF
+1089 T
-1096 SNLCRKREIF
+1096 
-1106 TKMFDA
+1106 
-1112 LQRENPDVLF
+1112 
-1122 TAADIADIRE
+1122 
-1132 VLVNSNMEVACALCY
+1132 
-1147 VEDRRQKMG
+1147 
-1156 EIAETF
+1156 
-1162 IGMYKDALKSP
+1162 
-1173 SKIIFKTN
+1173 
-1181 YKGELLALSA
+1181 GEL
-1191 TKDQVTKHGIEK
+1191 
-1203 GHTYRAKDNY
+1203 
-1213 VPNQYDLVT
+1213 
-1222 YEGYKALE
+1222 
-1230 KNHPEIAYAFERYNN
+1230 
-1245 SRGMASA
+1245 A
-1252 RLIEGHAEYK
+1252 R
-1262 REILKYN
+1262 
-1269 ANKVNSINNHGGLRI
+1269 
-1284 SSFSDVE
+1284 D
-1291 GIHIVDLMQ
+1291 
-1300 VIVDAAS
+1300 
-1307 KGIKAQAYT
+1307 
-1316 KVPEFAK
+1316 
-1323 IAKDTRIKINRS
+1323 
-1335 LIPANT
+1335 
-1341 NSKNAYAY
+1341 
-1349 VDGKWISCVGKMK
+1349 K
-1362 ENGIATIKGKEYL
+1362 E
-1375 AVDIVEGIDVTNEAF
+1375 
-1390 LDDHDNPNVGN
+1390 GN
-1401 IIIGISDKQ
+1401 IITTKGGQGYGKRVQVKQGGKGTKGGSGTLAWRPGWHLGEYPDAKQFAVKDPITGELKALFPENFIFAECEIAADEDYQLEAMEYGISKTGKFNRTYAG
-1410 IELAMKDPN
+1410 LP
-1419 IDYIIPFHTNQ
+1419 YIPKN
-1430 SHNVLVTK
+1430 
-1438 GINIW
+1438 
-1443 DNYKDYQTE
+1443 
-1452 KWLPGYEK
+1452 
-1460 DKAVMV
+1460 
-1466 NIYTDVIDRYHPT
+1466 
-1479 NIKEFED
+1479 
-1486 AFRKECA
+1486 
-1493 RKHLEPR
+1493 
-1500 FSKWANT
+1500 
-1507 EGYYK
+1507 GYYK
-1512 LLIDFK
+1512 YRTNPDPQTSPWYITGAMK
-1518 LFDRSGNILPQQ
+1518 VTKILD
-1530 AILPT
+1530 
-1535 FDEENLEYIKEFL
+1535 DEDIRKICKKFGVTPLARRGGDINLEEFGFKKGNVTP
-1548 TKDKERSKAIKFSDE
+1548 TK
-1563 VMSKIKAKM
+1563 
-1572 KENGKEVHSVNVQTI
+1572 
-1587 SSENTSLNQ
+1587 
-1596 TPATFTNY
+1596 
-1604 EFSNT
+1604 
-1609 DRVLDWGGGRYD
+1609 D
-1621 TSKRALEA
+1621 TSKYAKPVDYSDEIRQLEG
-1629 TYPGIRVEVVDPFNR
+1629 YQINGRLDFND
-1644 TKSHN
+1644 K
-1649 DRVLKE
+1649 
-1655 YSNNKAN
+1655 
-1662 VLTINNVLNV
+1662 NV
-1672 INSTSAIEDVIKESK
+1672 INEFKINNLDASE
-1687 KYLSDD
+1687 
-1693 GIAYFA
+1693 
-1699 IYEGDGSG
+1699 YEKQYN
-1707 IGKETSAGYQNN
+1707 KET
-1719 QKASYYVPFVE
+1719 
-1730 KYYKNVDKKGSF
+1730 
-1742 ILASDGQIHTTKISA
+1742 H
-1757 STKEKLAENTKEF
+1757 
-1770 KKQNLYMKDSA
+1770 
-1781 YSLNVDS
+1781 SLN
-1788 DGKELSEDQVKFFA
+1788 
-1802 KAKTRDEF
+1802 
-1810 GRLKSY
+1810 
-1816 YHGTAEGGFTVFDVD
+1816 
-1831 RSDGALFFS
+1831 
-1840 DKESVSESY
+1840 
-1849 SGSMLYDLNKRM
+1849 
-1861 WDENDTTKEKEE
+1861 
-1873 FRRNNGKIEYWTVM
+1873 
-1887 NEEGADFGDNMIKYA
+1887 
-1902 EFDTI
+1902 
-1907 EEAAEW
+1907 
-1913 WCDIQGIPYEVF
+1913 
-1925 REQVF
+1925 
-1930 KQDEKR
+1930 
-1936 EMFEVYLDVEY
+1936 
-1947 PYILDADGAFW
+1947 
-1958 NRLII
+1958 
-1963 PEEIKDK
+1963 
-1970 TGVSIKV
+1970 
-1977 KNYLELSKIYIDTY
+1977 
-1991 ADIED
+1991 
-1996 LIESLGYLEE
+1996 
-2006 GLKQFAEE
+2006 
-2014 QKEEGYEIDEK
+2014 
-2025 AVQKLAK
+2025 
-2032 LGKEI
+2032 
-2037 DDIYNN
+2037 
-2043 WNPDEHLDDDG
+2043 
-2054 EPIKLGRYIR
+2054 
-2064 ENKVKVKN
+2064 
-2072 TRDVVKWAK
+2072 
-2081 NHGYDGVIF
+2081 
-2090 KNIVDVG
+2090 
-2097 WKNINGY
+2097 
-2104 EESEVVAVFR
+2104 
-2114 PSQVKDTDNL
+2114 
-2124 HPTNDVDINY
+2124 
-2134 SINVGVDSEGKEL
+2134 VDSEGKEL
-2147 TEKQKEF
+2147 SPDQIKYFK
-2154 FANSKLRDK
+2154 NSKMRDK
-2163 DGKLIVMYHGTFN
+2163 NGNLKVMWHGSRGGG
-2176 DFTVFDI
+2176 FTVFDPRFSDDGTSI
-2183 EKANEDSYRGQGFYF
+2183 FFTDDANV
-2198 TNSESEAK
+2198 AK
-2206 RTYASLEGG
+2206 GYSSASLKNRYGVFAPG
-2215 DSQDKLDIRASQ
+2215 DSPKEMLDALCDYWRESYEKYSYDIDGNTITMKHEKRSDYDGSWEVVDSKSFSGETLAEAFEKVRS
-2227 ILEEWGYTW
+2227 EYFMDENPYDYTN
-2236 EGDIEYPTEYTTHK
+2236 Y
-2250 LYGPD
+2250 
-2255 SWTRV
+2255 
-2260 PADKGKKLYDKAI
+2260 
-2273 AKAKEE
+2273 
-2279 FKNGKVMKVYL
+2279 KVYL
-2290 NIENPYI
+2290 NLTNPFVVDAKGNYWDEIEWEPEEIKDMGKYRNIINAYDKKIENEEKTTKAEDAEYYNAI
-2297 IPKNNTKNIWT
+2297 DRYREMEDFLNSYGSTTRGIARYAKERGYDGVIFENLIDNAEGGYNTSTVAIA
-2308 ISEEVYKGNH
+2308 
-2318 DGIIDYSV
+2318 
-2326 SKEFN
+2326 FN
-2331 LNRDVFHVTVFK
+2331 

-2351 NESPTENEDI
+2351 NLHPTEHEDI
-2361 RYSIDV
+2361 RY
-2367 KDIWSGAAS
+2367 
-2376 AIDGYIEEVHSLAE
+2376 
-2390 AESVDYHHSLYF
+2390 
-2402 SPEAAERIDNEESVF
+2402 
-2417 FWIDDDGEIE
+2417 
-2427 TEWRYEEAPKW
+2427 
-2438 LQEAI
+2438 
-2443 KKNIADLQK
+2443 
-2452 KGGRFSLDVEDWE
+2452 SLDVEDWE

-2477 EVSKIFTEG
+2477 EVSKILTEG

-2580 RLNESQKAEVAN
+2580 RLNDSQKAEVAN

-2637 PTDQPMAL
+2637 PADQPMAL

-2651 LKPSQTNLYGADQEE
+2651 LKPSQTNMYGADQEE

-2758 LIRQRN
+2758 LIRQKN

-2783 KLAELRAKQKNS
+2783 KLAELRAKQRNS

-2989 ELYKDLDE
+2989 ELYRDLDE

-3030 KKDLV
+3030 EKDLV

-3115 DLITER
+3115 ELITER

-3230 KYTGLAIPLRNLNM
+3230 KYIGLAIPLRNLNM
-3244 AWNTTVFTNA
+3244 AWNTTVFSNA

-3267 GKNNVDFISNLVV
+3267 GKNNVDYISNLVV

-3379 GKNLPIKVQKALN
+3379 GKNLPIKVQRALN

-3397 DTGTIRTL
+3397 DTGTVRTL

-3546 FGAGITKSFWGM
+3546 FGSGITKSFWGM

-3613 DRQKYNNGII
+3613 DRQKYNNGIL

-3678 MYDALVANDR
+3678 MYEALLANDR

-3700 AKTSDGKTQ
+3700 VKTSDGKTQ

-3723 IKEGYVA
+3723 IKQGYAA
-3730 GELTYE
+3730 GELTYD

-3741 LTKDIGMSETDAY
+3741 LTKDIGMSENDAY
-3754 YKLDEWLYKSEEND
+3754 YKLDEWLYKSEGND

-3775 MTDAINEVIGGK
+3775 MKDAIDEVIGGK

-3799 LMENGVSA
+3799 LMKNGVSA

-3850 DANKKIDAWK
+3850 EANKKIDAWK